1 MQSGTI
7 SKARTICS
15 DAEMQ
20 IIQDPKVFHKVA
32 GVRLRSKKS
41 KVQYHPLG
49 PMALVK
55 NFW

>member
-32 GVRLRSKKS
+32 GARLRSKKTWPEVRYS
-41 KVQYHPLG
+41 STPWDQWHS
-49 PMALVK
+49 
-55 NFW
+55 